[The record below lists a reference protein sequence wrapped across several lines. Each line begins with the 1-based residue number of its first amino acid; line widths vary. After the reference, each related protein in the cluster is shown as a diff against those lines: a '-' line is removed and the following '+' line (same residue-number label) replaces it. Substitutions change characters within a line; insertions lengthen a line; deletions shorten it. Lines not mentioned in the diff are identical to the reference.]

1 MKRNVQPHH
10 HIVISVLVML
20 KKIRRRGSLKNWC
33 LAQIVDVQA
42 TLLVCSLHP
51 TWSSPYANTGGS
63 VSSASV
69 VPSVAHQIM
78 MISCSSV
85 MTVTVGITCTAC
97 LHHFLHLQRAP
108 GAADSVL
115 WSSTRSLTRL
125 DHQRQSDMG
134 ERLEVN
140 VQLKRLKDT
149 KTTGDIIW
157 KAWRNTA
164 FHAGISQATKGM
176 TRLRA

>member
-1 MKRNVQPHH
+1 
-10 HIVISVLVML
+10 
-20 KKIRRRGSLKNWC
+20 
-33 LAQIVDVQA
+33 
-42 TLLVCSLHP
+42 
-51 TWSSPYANTGGS
+51 
-63 VSSASV
+63 
-69 VPSVAHQIM
+69 
-78 MISCSSV
+78 
-85 MTVTVGITCTAC
+85 
-97 LHHFLHLQRAP
+97 
-108 GAADSVL
+108 
-115 WSSTRSLTRL
+115 
-125 DHQRQSDMG
+125 MG